1 MSNPLTI
8 RKLETIQ
15 EMEQAEDLQRVV
27 WPGSETD
34 VIPAHLLITLAH
46 NGGVVLGAFDGGQ
59 MVGFVV
65 GFLGTDSGSPD
76 RVAMARLKHCS
87 HVLGVL
93 PDFAGRGIGFRLK
106 AAQLEAVVEQG
117 VRLVTWTYD
126 PLLSRNAHLNI
137 RRLGAVCQV
146 YLHEAYGAM
155 RDALNAGDVSD
166 RFQVDWWVTSPRVIS
181 RVKGTRPPLDLAHF
195 LAAGAQNINPATLG
209 KDDLPRPAESPSR
222 PQGTLALVEIP
233 PDYLRL
239 RTLDPGLA
247 RAWREQTR
255 AIFTEAFAA
264 GYMVTDFV
272 HLKGER
278 LPRSYYALSFGGGTL
293 G

>member
-1 MSNPLTI
+1 MSGPLTI
-8 RKLETIQ
+8 RKLETIR
-15 EMEQAEDLQRVV
+15 EMEQAENLQRLV

-34 VIPAHLLITLAH
+34 VVPAHLLITLAH
-46 NGGVVLGAFDGGQ
+46 NGGVVLGAFDGEQ
-59 MVGFVV
+59 MVGLLV

-87 HVLGVL
+87 HILGVL
-93 PDFAGRGIGFRLK
+93 PGFASRGVGYRLK
-106 AAQLEAVVEQG
+106 AAQLEEVVEQG
-117 VRLVTWTYD
+117 VRLITWTYD

-155 RDALNAGDVSD
+155 RDALNAGDASD
-166 RFQVDWWVTSPRVIS
+166 RFQVDWWVTSPRVTS
-181 RVKGTRPPLDLAHF
+181 RMKGTRPPLDLAHF
-195 LAAGAQNINPATLG
+195 LAAGAQKINPATLG
-209 KDDLPRPAESPSR
+209 KDDLPRPAVSPSR

-239 RTLDPGLA
+239 RTLNPGLA

-278 LPRSYYALSFGGGTL
+278 HPRSYYALSFGEGTL